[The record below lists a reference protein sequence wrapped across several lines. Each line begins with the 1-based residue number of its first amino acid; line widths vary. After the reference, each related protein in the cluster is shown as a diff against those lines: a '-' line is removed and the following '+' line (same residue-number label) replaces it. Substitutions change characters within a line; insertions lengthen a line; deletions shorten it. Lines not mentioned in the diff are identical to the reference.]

1 VWCYAVKKQSI
12 EEEFDAKSFP
22 GRLGCRR
29 RSRHA
34 ARSAARGRSG
44 YRDRDFRGQITIQAD
59 CQVTS
64 TQTLDF
70 GTHGVL
76 TAAVNGTAD
85 LEVTCTNG
93 TGYSIGLNAGQSTGG
108 TTTTRKMQ
116 ASASGPY
123 IDYKLYSDTSRT
135 VNWGDTIGTDVV
147 TGTGD
152 GTGQTYTVYGQVP
165 IQTTP
170 AAGTYTDTV
179 TITVTF

>member
-1 VWCYAVKKQSI
+1 MPRVFQAGLVAGAGLVMLLVPQQQ
-12 EEEFDAKSFP
+12 
-22 GRLGCRR
+22 
-29 RSRHA
+29 A
-34 ARSAARGRSG
+34 AADTATATFGV
-44 YRDRDFRGQITIQAD
+44 QITIQAD

>member
-1 VWCYAVKKQSI
+1 MPRV
-12 EEEFDAKSFP
+12 F
-22 GRLGCRR
+22 
-29 RSRHA
+29 HA
-34 ARSAARGRSG
+34 GLMVGAGFIMLLVPQQEAAADTATATFGV
-44 YRDRDFRGQITIQAD
+44 QITIQAD

-70 GTHGVL
+70 GTQGVL
-76 TAAVNGTAD
+76 TAAVNGTTD

-93 TGYSIGLNAGQSTGG
+93 TGYSIGLNEGQSTGG
-108 TTTTRKMQ
+108 STTTRKMQ

-123 IDYKLYSDTSRT
+123 VDYTLFSDASRT
-135 VNWGDTIGTDVV
+135 VNWGNTPGSDVV

-170 AAGTYTDTV
+170 AAGTYTDT
-179 TITVTF
+179 ITVTVTF